1 MNVQERIIR
10 WYRLEGDVS
19 VPRAA
24 RESAWLGDW
33 IVFLNGTLLLPDA
46 ANNRDLIPK
55 FTSGF
60 CDGVDMETRRLW
72 LMLVVRLV

>member
-33 IVFLNGTLLLPDA
+33 IVFLDGTLLLPDA
-46 ANNRDLIPK
+46 TDNRDLIPK

-60 CDGVDMETRRLW
+60 GDGMDVKTRRLW
-72 LMLVVRLV
+72 LILVVRLA